1 MVDPVAAHLPPLQR
15 QELDRLPLELP
26 LPLVGL
32 EHGPRAGAERAVI
45 QVDDA
50 GVEEERILH
59 SS

>member
-1 MVDPVAAHLPPLQR
+1 LPPLQR
-15 QELDRLPLELP
+15 QELDRLPFELP
-26 LPLVGL
+26 LPPLVGL